1 MPWDIL
7 NLALRP
13 FRLAVRPK
21 VGLVLKG
28 SVDEVREAARR
39 IKLVR
44 INGVE
49 IIGLDPPNNPSCAFL
64 TDMRTLRF
72 ARLFARR
79 LTDLESLQSLKELRR
94 LAIEHTAKGQSIP
107 IDFRSLPALESAALE
122 WFQGAESIFGAS
134 NLRSADLA
142 YYPAASSS
150 SFVKLRHLER
160 LRLAACALTEIEAL
174 GQIPSLT
181 WLAPLRLDKLENFSG
196 LSAHPALRFLWIEG
210 CPKLRSLEWLAGME
224 ALETL
229 RILDC
234 GEISG
239 IGVVRRLPC
248 LRHIHVHGSVKV
260 VAQDMSFLRDLPNLE
275 SVAIKGLP
283 SRKAEYWKG
292 RNRAYS
298 LLRSDLTGCANA

>member
-239 IGVVRRLPC
+239 TGVFDDYRACVTFTSTARSKWWPRTCHFCAICPT
-248 LRHIHVHGSVKV
+248 SKV
-260 VAQDMSFLRDLPNLE
+260 SRSKDCQAAKPSTG
-275 SVAIKGLP
+275 KGV
-283 SRKAEYWKG
+283 
-292 RNRAYS
+292 
-298 LLRSDLTGCANA
+298 TGHTVSCDPI